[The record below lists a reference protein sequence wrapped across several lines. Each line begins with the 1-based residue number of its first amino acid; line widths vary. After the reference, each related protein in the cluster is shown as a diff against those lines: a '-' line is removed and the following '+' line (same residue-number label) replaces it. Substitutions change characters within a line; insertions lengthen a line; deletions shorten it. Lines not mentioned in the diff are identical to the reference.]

1 MLNKLRI
8 LIVEDNQDV
17 VESYERTIRIFNKK
31 QDRYEFFSDVAKSK
45 AEAIDKL
52 NITENSFDG
61 AIIDLDLENQ
71 GGEDA
76 SGLDVIKLIKR
87 TERFPVFIISGT
99 THQLID
105 DDDGDDIE
113 NDLYKIFIKG
123 ETFDFIEEFVN
134 IHSTGITDIL
144 NRTGKIEEYI
154 NTIYWEHLSTS
165 LSPWVKDNIRNEE
178 DKKQSLIRYFIFHLQ
193 EYLDISNENQEFSDY
208 FPAEFFITG
217 PIKKSIF
224 TGDIFYYEEK
234 RYVVITPA
242 CDFGKKSIKNILCV
256 EISELSDISEEL
268 NEHETKPNA
277 KTVKRLTR
285 YLNNSHSDRLHFIP
299 SLEYRKE
306 VFPEGIIDFQNQQ
319 NFSKDI
325 FNVDDSKIRRV
336 ATISQPFLKDLIERF
351 SSYYS
356 RQGAP
361 NISETQLQNSYL
373 KWNSE

>member
-8 LIVEDNQDV
+8 LIVEDSIDV
-17 VESYERTIRIFNKK
+17 VKSYERTINIFNKK
-31 QDRYEFFSDVAKSK
+31 QDKYEFSSDVAKNKS
-45 AEAIDKL
+45 EAIDKL

-105 DDDGDDIE
+105 DDDIE
-113 NDLYKIFIKG
+113 NDLYRIFIKG

-165 LSPWVKDNIRNEE
+165 LSPWIKDNIRNEE

-193 EYLDISNENQEFSDY
+193 EYLDISNENQGFSDY

-224 TGDIFYYEEK
+224 TGDIFYYEKK

-242 CDFGKKSIKNILCV
+242 CDFGKQSIKNILCV

-277 KTVKRLTR
+277 KAIKRLTK

-306 VFPEGIIDFQNQQ
+306 KFPEGIIDFQNQQ

-325 FNVDDSKIRRV
+325 FNADDSKIRRI

-361 NISETQLQNSYL
+361 NMSEMQLQNSYI
-373 KWNSE
+373 KWSSE

>member
-1 MLNKLRI
+1 MSNKLRI
-8 LIVEDNQDV
+8 LIVEDNPDV
-17 VESYERTIRIFNKK
+17 VESYIRTIRIFNKK
-31 QDRYEFFSDVAKSK
+31 QDKYEFFSDVAKNK
-45 AEAIDKL
+45 AEAIDML
-52 NITENSFDG
+52 SITENSFDG

-71 GGEDA
+71 GGEDS

-105 DDDGDDIE
+105 DDDIE
-113 NDLYKIFIKG
+113 NDLYRIFVKG

-165 LSPWVKDNIRNEE
+165 LSPWIEDNIRSEE

-193 EYLDISNENQEFSDY
+193 EYLDISKEDQEFSDY

-217 PIKKSIF
+217 PIKQSIF
-224 TGDIFYYEEK
+224 TGDIFYYEKK

-242 CDFGKKSIKNILCV
+242 CDFGKDSITNVLCLQ
-256 EISELSDISEEL
+256 ISDLSDISEEL
-268 NEHETKPNA
+268 NIVNTSPKSKKVKALTKY
-277 KTVKRLTR
+277 LT
-285 YLNNSHSDRLHFIP
+285 NSHSNRLHFIP
-299 SLEYRKE
+299 SFIYKNEE
-306 VFPEGIIDFQNQQ
+306 FSAGIIDFQHQV
-319 NFSKDI
+319 NFLKSA
-325 FNVDDSKIRRV
+325 FNSDVEAFRRV
-336 ATISQPFLKDLIERF
+336 ATISQPFLKDLIGRYA
-351 SSYYS
+351 SYYS

-361 NISETQLQNSYL
+361 NISESQLQNSYL
-373 KWNSE
+373 KWASE

>member
-8 LIVEDNQDV
+8 LIVEDNLDV
-17 VESYERTIRIFNKK
+17 VESYERTIKIFNKK
-31 QDRYEFFSDVAKSK
+31 QDKYEFFSDVAKNK

-61 AIIDLDLENQ
+61 AIIDIDLENQ
-71 GGEDA
+71 GGEDS
-76 SGLDVIKLIKR
+76 SGLDVIRLIKR

-105 DDDGDDIE
+105 DDDIE
-113 NDLYKIFIKG
+113 NDLYRIFIKG
-123 ETFDFIEEFVN
+123 EAFDFIEEFVN

-165 LSPWVKDNIRNEE
+165 LSPWIKDNIRNEE

-193 EYLDISNENQEFSDY
+193 EYLDISNEDQEFSDY

-224 TGDIFYYEEK
+224 TGDIFYYEKK

-256 EISELSDISEEL
+256 EISELPDISEEL

-277 KTVKRLTR
+277 KTIKRLTK

-306 VFPEGIIDFQNQQ
+306 IFPEGIIDFQNQQ

-325 FNVDDSKIRRV
+325 FSADDSKIRRI

-361 NISETQLQNSYL
+361 NMSEIQLQNSYL
-373 KWNSE
+373 KWSSK